1 MKTDMKIYKILILAL
16 FILPLSLYSQDEDTT
31 AQNKEER
38 PERPAF
44 ECTML
49 IDNQTNVLFNKNTL
63 EVQMS
68 HRFGEIDSENSL
80 AGLWGNGNIRLG
92 LAYSIIDRITIGFG
106 TTKNKRYQD
115 FNIKGA
121 ILQQTRS
128 NSMPVSV
135 SYFGNFA
142 IDARQKDRGLFR
154 NVQDRYSFFHQL
166 IIAKRFNP
174 NLSFQLSPSISHYNA
189 VPKGMKNDMFSI
201 ALGGRYKVSPQT
213 AVLID
218 YSQPLTSFDD
228 NLDPPAGISLGVEFA
243 TSSHAFQIF
252 VTNLW
257 GILPQENYMFNNKGN
272 GLNGT
277 SGQYLLGFHITRN
290 YNF

>member
-1 MKTDMKIYKILILAL
+1 MKVYKILILAL
-16 FILPLSLYSQDEDTT
+16 LVLPLSVFAQDKDSIAEKK
-31 AQNKEER
+31 KEK
-38 PERPAF
+38 PSRPAF

-68 HRFGEIDSENSL
+68 HRFGEFDTENSL
-80 AGLWGNGNIRLG
+80 GGIWGNANIRLG
-92 LAYSIIDRITIGFG
+92 VAYSVHDRITIGFG
-106 TTKNKRYQD
+106 TTKNKRLQD
-115 FNIKGA
+115 FNIKGS
-121 ILQQTRS
+121 IFQQTRS
-128 NSMPVSV
+128 NSMPVSL
-135 SYFGNFA
+135 SYYGNFA

-166 IIAKRFNP
+166 IVARRFNP
-174 NLSFQLSPSISHYNA
+174 NLSLQLAPSISHYNA
-189 VPKGMKNDMFSI
+189 VAQGMKNDMFSI
-201 ALGGRYKVSPQT
+201 ALGGRYKISPQT
-213 AVLID
+213 AIMFD
-218 YSQPLTSFDD
+218 YSQPLSNFDD
-228 NLDPPAGISLGVEFA
+228 EFDPPAGLSLGVEFA

>member
-1 MKTDMKIYKILILAL
+1 MKFYKTLVLAL
-16 FILPLSLYSQDEDTT
+16 LILPLSVFSQEKDTI
-31 AQNKEER
+31 AEKPKEK

-68 HRFGEIDSENSL
+68 HRFGEFDTENSL
-80 AGLWGNGNIRLG
+80 GGIWGNANIRLG
-92 LAYSIIDRITIGFG
+92 VAYSIIDRVTIGFG
-106 TTKNKRYQD
+106 TTKNKRLQD
-115 FNIKGA
+115 FNIKGS

-128 NSMPVSV
+128 NKMPVSV
-135 SYFGNFA
+135 SYYGNFA
-142 IDARQKDRGLFR
+142 IDARKKDRGLFR
-154 NVQDRYSFFHQL
+154 NIQDRYSFFHQ
-166 IIAKRFNP
+166 IIVARRFNP
-174 NLSFQLSPSISHYNA
+174 NLSLQFAPSISHYNA
-189 VPKGMKNDMFSI
+189 VPKGMKNDMFSV
-201 ALGGRYKVSPQT
+201 ALGGRYKISPQT
-213 AVLID
+213 AIMFD
-218 YSQPLTSFDD
+218 YSQPLSSFDD
-228 NLDPPAGISLGVEFA
+228 RFDPPAGLSLGVEFA

-272 GLNGT
+272 GLDGT

>member
-1 MKTDMKIYKILILAL
+1 MKIYKILVLAL
-16 FILPLSLYSQDEDTT
+16 LILPLSALSQQKDSIAEKK
-31 AQNKEER
+31 KEK

-68 HRFGEIDSENSL
+68 HRFGEIDTENSL
-80 AGLWGNGNIRLG
+80 GGIWGSSNIRLG
-92 LAYSIIDRITIGFG
+92 VAYSVHDRITVGFG

-115 FNIKGA
+115 FNLKGA

-128 NSMPVSV
+128 NVMPVSLT
-135 SYFGNFA
+135 YYGNFA
-142 IDARQKDRGLFR
+142 IDARKKDRGLFR
-154 NVQDRYSFFHQL
+154 NTQDRYSFFHQL
-166 IIAKRFNP
+166 IVAKRFNP
-174 NLSFQLSPSISHYNA
+174 NLSLQFAPSISHYNA
-189 VPKGMKNDMFSI
+189 VEKGMKNDMFSV
-201 ALGGRYKVSPQT
+201 AFGGRYKVSPQT
-213 AVLID
+213 AILVD

-228 NLDPPAGISLGVEFA
+228 DLDPPAGISLGVEFA

-252 VTNLW
+252 ITNLS
-257 GILPQENYMFNNKGN
+257 GILPQENYMYNNKGN
-272 GLNGT
+272 GLNST
-277 SGQYLLGFHITRN
+277 SGQYLFGFHITRN